1 MDFLKEW
8 YRTLIFKTTV
18 ATMLGEITKNL
29 FTLRYCSE
37 IGQAELTADYLVS
50 KLWYGTSYSGRDT
63 GADSKPSG
71 FDGKIW

>member
-1 MDFLKEW
+1 
-8 YRTLIFKTTV
+8 
-18 ATMLGEITKNL
+18 MLGEITKNL

-50 KLWYGTSYSGRDT
+50 KLWYGTSCSGRDT
-63 GADSKPSG
+63 AHNGADSKPSG